1 MSKPHRN
8 KQSSHTYKGHFHL
21 PKALLE
27 NSDFAHLSGK
37 ATKLLVDI
45 GSQFNGYNNGD
56 LCIALKLMKARGWN
70 SNDSLNKAKQELL
83 ERDLITLTKQGG
95 LGMGPNLYA
104 ITWQPIHECGGKL
117 DVASTTIAPRKLCE
131 N

>member
-1 MSKPHRN
+1 
-8 KQSSHTYKGHFHL
+8 
-21 PKALLE
+21 
-27 NSDFAHLSGK
+27 
-37 ATKLLVDI
+37 
-45 GSQFNGYNNGD
+45 
-56 LCIALKLMKARGWN
+56 MKARGWN
-70 SNDSLNKAKQELL
+70 SNDSFNKAKQELL